1 MVSTHTMARPLGDV
15 CVDIKDAYPPVW
27 GLNRSSEVM
36 VAHLVPLMNLGGAI
50 GLMVIN
56 LINRNN

>member
-1 MVSTHTMARPLGDV
+1 MASPLGDV